1 MNIEL
6 KKVSRLSML
15 IALSV
20 IINILESFIPLNIA
34 PGFKIGLANVVH
46 LFVLYKYS
54 FKDTLYVAIMR
65 IILVGI
71 LFSGLFSVSFF
82 LSLGGALL
90 STVMMFFAK
99 KIKIFS
105 IIGVSIVGA
114 VSHNIGQVL
123 VGMFFINF
131 NILYSLPYLL
141 LFALPMGIVVGFISK
156 TIIERVKILD

>member
-1 MNIEL
+1 MSMEL
-6 KKVSRLSML
+6 KKISRLSML

-20 IINILESFIPLNIA
+20 IINILESFIPLSIV

-65 IILVGI
+65 ILLVGI

-90 STVMMFFAK
+90 STFMMFLSK
-99 KIKIFS
+99 KMKIFS
-105 IIGVSIVGA
+105 IIGVSIIGA
-114 VSHNIGQVL
+114 ISHNIGQVL
-123 VGMFFINF
+123 VGMFLINF

-141 LFALPMGIVVGFISK
+141 LFALPTGLVVGFISK
-156 TIIERVKILD
+156 TIIERVKILA